1 MGVGIQGGAA
11 VRLGP
16 ALIAGRAR
24 VMGGGLPGEQTSASN
39 RLAAYEIR
47 TGKLRW
53 HIGGPAGQ
61 HALRQAETFFL
72 GPPLPLLGQLYVLG
86 EIKGEIR
93 LLALD
98 GATGKFLW
106 SQQLAMAEQGVLQD
120 ASRRWAGASP
130 SYADGVLVCPTTT
143 GAIVGVDLATR
154 SLLWGYRYGR
164 SRSGNRMNMGGMPM
178 VFSGPGPPRWID
190 GSVSIADGRV
200 LTTPAES
207 DLLYCLSLT
216 DGGLLW
222 KCPRNGDLYVACV
235 DRDKVVLVG
244 RRTVRALRMA
254 DGTPAWKRTIE
265 LPESSTPSG
274 RGFRAGERYFL
285 PLSSAEIV
293 GIDLGRG
300 RIVQVAKSRKG
311 DVPGN
316 ILCHRGK
323 VISQAL
329 RSLDAYYQLDAVQAE
344 ARRRLAANPL
354 DAEALSLRG
363 EILLDAGKRAEAVA
377 AFRRAY
383 DLDADPR
390 TRVLL
395 RDALLDGLR
404 TDFAAYRHRGDEAER
419 LVDDPAQHAL
429 YLRLMADGLRQ
440 AGEWCRPGTITRN
453 WSTSSRR
460 LCRSIKSRRR

>member
-1 MGVGIQGGAA
+1 
-11 VRLGP
+11 
-16 ALIAGRAR
+16 
-24 VMGGGLPGEQTSASN
+24 MGGGLPGEQTSACN

-98 GATGKFLW
+98 GATGNLLW
-106 SQQLAMAEQGVLQD
+106 SQQLAVAEQGVLQD

-143 GAIVGVDLATR
+143 GAIVGVELATR
-154 SLLWGYRYGR
+154 SLLWGYRYGH
-164 SRSGNRMNMGGMPM
+164 SRSGNRMNMGMPM
-178 VFSGPGPPRWID
+178 VLSGPGPPRWID

-200 LTTPAES
+200 LATPAES

-244 RRTVRALRMA
+244 RRAVRALRMA
-254 DGTPAWKRTIE
+254 DGTPAWKRAIE

-293 GIDLGRG
+293 GIDLEQGPDRAGSQIAKGR
-300 RIVQVAKSRKG
+300 
-311 DVPGN
+311 
-316 ILCHRGK
+316 
-323 VISQAL
+323 
-329 RSLDAYYQLDAVQAE
+329 RSGQHHLSPRESHLASAAE
-344 ARRRLAANPL
+344 RRRLLPVGCGAGGSSAAVGGQSP
-354 DAEALSLRG
+354 
-363 EILLDAGKRAEAVA
+363 
-377 AFRRAY
+377 
-383 DLDADPR
+383 
-390 TRVLL
+390 
-395 RDALLDGLR
+395 
-404 TDFAAYRHRGDEAER
+404 
-419 LVDDPAQHAL
+419 
-429 YLRLMADGLRQ
+429 
-440 AGEWCRPGTITRN
+440 
-453 WSTSSRR
+453 
-460 LCRSIKSRRR
+460 